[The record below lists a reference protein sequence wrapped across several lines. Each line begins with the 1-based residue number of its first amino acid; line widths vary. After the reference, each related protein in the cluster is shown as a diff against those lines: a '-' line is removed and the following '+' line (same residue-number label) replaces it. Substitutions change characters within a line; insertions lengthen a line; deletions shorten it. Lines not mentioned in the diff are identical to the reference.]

1 MSTRPANPNPAA
13 NWTRHRSPGE
23 TGIGVDFT
31 LAIALHAAA
40 LAALIG
46 ASFLHPHGKTWGD
59 QNPVAG
65 SIQASMVSAIPLPP
79 KQPVVEDKVL
89 ASDSPSPAP
98 VVAHEATIPPPSPRD
113 IPILAKP
120 TPRPLKPI
128 DRPPTPT
135 PPKHAEL
142 KPPPPTKATTGETS
156 GMRLPMSTA
165 QLKNGT
171 ATMTVQDR
179 NFGARFAYYVDQVN
193 RRVSSEWLTQTA
205 DPRTSIGKRA
215 TILFDI
221 DRDGVPSNIRVET
234 RSGSPT
240 LDISALRAV
249 QRVDHFG
256 PLPQGDHITVEFSFD
271 YVQQ

>member
-1 MSTRPANPNPAA
+1 MSTRPANPHPAGI
-13 NWTRHRSPGE
+13 WTRHRSATTPAL
-23 TGIGVDFT
+23 GVDLT
-31 LAIALHAAA
+31 LAVLLHAAVV
-40 LAALIG
+40 AALFG
-46 ASFLHPHGKTWGD
+46 VALLHPHGKTWGD

-79 KQPVVEDKVL
+79 KPVVEDKVL

-98 VVAHEATIPPPSPRD
+98 ITAHEKTIPPPTPRD

-120 TPRPLKPI
+120 TKPLKPTV
-128 DRPPTPT
+128 DHPPTPT

-142 KPPPPTKATTGETS
+142 KPPPPTKAATGETS
-156 GMRLPMSTA
+156 GMRLAQSTA

-171 ATMTVQDR
+171 ASITVQDR

-205 DPRTSIGKRA
+205 DPRASLGKRA